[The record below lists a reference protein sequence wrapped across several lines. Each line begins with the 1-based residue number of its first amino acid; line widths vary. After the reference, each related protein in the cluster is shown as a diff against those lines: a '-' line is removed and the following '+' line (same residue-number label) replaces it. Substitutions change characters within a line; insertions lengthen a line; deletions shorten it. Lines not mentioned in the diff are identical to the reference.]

1 MTVGERQ
8 PRPRMFRAGIVVA
21 SLLTGLAAQPLVLP
35 SFGTGETAVA
45 TAQTLNG
52 RASDVHVDLTESVG
66 AEWFGKIGDR
76 KLVLSRINGVSTRD
90 LPALDVPR
98 LLKDSPKDFVR
109 IDEALTADGK
119 ATFRGVKPGVYLI
132 DIADNPGSQDPSV
145 SYAPFVIAIT
155 GDGEEHRVELKAQVL
170 NVSMIPRTSC
180 LVPGEHYAVAPG
192 GVVKYEISAATPNT
206 STDGSIGHYRLTTE
220 LSDMHEAQ
228 EGDTDPAQPEP
239 ATYVEVESV
248 RLVGAG
254 EVLELDAKSYT
265 VEKKKGSVTIELK
278 KEALDKLAQLR
289 ELDPNTAV
297 KVTLRS
303 QARQDATGE
312 LRATTTLATDGMDA
326 QRGEVEASASANVP
340 IYKFESCF
348 PPSESSTT
356 TSKPTPAVTQHT
368 EPEPSASAPSTSRPS
383 AEPEEPGSSQPRPER
398 PSDIPGF
405 PTPSDEDGHT
415 GPLTPQEGDPETSD
429 EPREHGG
436 IVSSLASTGASVI
449 GVTVL
454 AVLLIL
460 VGIIL
465 LIRRRDDEEDS
476 ATAAEKDEG

>member
-21 SLLTGLAAQPLVLP
+21 SLLTGLAAQPLVAP

-45 TAQTLNG
+45 AAQMLNG
-52 RASDVHVDLTESVG
+52 RASDVHIDLTESVG
-66 AEWFGKIGDR
+66 ADWFGKIGDR
-76 KLVLSRINGVSTRD
+76 KLVLSRINGVGTKD

-98 LLKDSPKDFVR
+98 LLKDSPEDFVR

-119 ATFRGVKPGVYLI
+119 ATFRGVKPGIYLI
-132 DIADNPGSQDPSV
+132 DIADNPGSQAPSV
-145 SYAPFVIAIT
+145 SYAPFVISIT

-170 NVSMIPRTSC
+170 NVSISPRTSC
-180 LVPGEHYAVAPG
+180 LDSTDHFAVAPG
-192 GVVKYEISAATPNT
+192 GVVEYEISAATPNT

-220 LSDMHEAQ
+220 LSDKHGAQ
-228 EGDTDPAQPEP
+228 EDDTYSAQPEP
-239 ATYVEVESV
+239 ATYVDVESV
-248 RLVGAG
+248 RIVGVG
-254 EVLELDAKSYT
+254 KVLELDAKSYT
-265 VEKKKGSVTIELK
+265 VEKKNGSATIELK

-289 ELDPNTAV
+289 ELDPKTEV

-303 QARQDATGE
+303 RARHDATGE

-326 QRGEVEASASANVP
+326 QRSEVEASASTNVP

-383 AEPEEPGSSQPRPER
+383 AEPEESGPSQPRPDR
-398 PSDIPGF
+398 PSNIPGF
-405 PTPSDEDGHT
+405 PTTPDEDGHT
-415 GPLTPQEGDPETSD
+415 GPLTPQEGDPDISD

-436 IVSSLASTGASVI
+436 IVGSLASTGASVI

-460 VGIIL
+460 AGIIL

-476 ATAAEKDEG
+476 ATATEKDKG